1 MKLRHY
7 YTTIKIDKTARVVG
21 TMARLF
27 TFFLLKWQL
36 KLLHR
41 ILSGPMVGVPIF
53 SKTYLWVVETLQKF
67 YWHPRTKLKY
77 LSQLL
82 HSFFGFEFSFFFNSK
97 SYWFSN
103 QKWRVFWNFRRREC
117 VWRSSLNCFIWL
129 LLLKNNL

>member
-7 YTTIKIDKTARVVG
+7 YVTFKIDKTARVVG
-21 TMARLF
+21 TLPCLF

-41 ILSGPMVGVPIF
+41 ILGGPMVGVPIF
-53 SKTYLWVVETLQKF
+53 SKTYLWVLETLQKF

-82 HSFFGFEFSFFFNSK
+82 HSFFGFWIFIFFNSK

-103 QKWRVFWNFRRREC
+103 QKWRVFSNFRRREC
-117 VWRSSLNCFIWL
+117 V
-129 LLLKNNL
+129 LKERWKVFLTVVVVKT